1 MNYTDN
7 RFPQQRLPYRQK
19 TAKWRKA
26 CVDWGVNKPSVN
38 IETVRSS
45 YQHKRINANLVEGK
59 LDMDDLQLVLNP
71 DNIQA
76 GFIPER
82 IQHYPIINSK
92 LNILRGEEFKRPFDF
107 RVVVTNPNA
116 ISQIEEDKKQALFQA
131 LQQLIADQS
140 LSDEEFNRK
149 LDELDQYF
157 SYSWQDIREIRAN
170 YILNHYSKEQNF
182 ALQFNDGMY
191 DGMVFGEEIYQCDII
206 GGEPTLMK
214 VNPFT
219 LDMWRSGYSNK
230 IEDADVITITEY
242 WSPGKIADT
251 YYDVLTPKDL
261 KHLEEYFKQ
270 DSVSGVNPDTGEYD
284 ERFAF
289 VGPEGIAVTGGDF
302 YFNPFNL
309 FGEKTDITEPFD
321 NFGNI
326 RVVRMYWKSS
336 RKVKKVKSYDP
347 QTGKEMYEFYTED
360 YVTRDYLGEEET
372 ILWIN
377 EAWEGTK
384 IGEDIYV
391 NMRPRPIQYNRLSNP
406 SRCHFGIVGSI
417 YTINGDKPFSMVDMM
432 KPYNYLYDV
441 IHDRLNKAIAANWGS
456 ILEMDLAKVPYG
468 WTPEKWLYFAKINHI
483 AVIDSFKEG
492 TKGQSTGKLAASI
505 NNTSK
510 GIMDSNIGNYIQQLM
525 NLLEFIKLE
534 MSEVVGIS
542 KQREGQVS
550 NRETVGGVERAT
562 LQSSHI
568 TEWVFTIHNDVKKRA
583 LECFLE
589 TAKIAQKGNKYKFQY
604 ILPDYAQRVID
615 VDGDEFAECDYG
627 ILVDDSN
634 NAADQNGRLE
644 TLVQAGLQN
653 QMIGFST
660 AMKIFSTCSFAEKV
674 RIIEQ
679 NEKDLQERAAQA
691 QQAQQQAEQ
700 EALAIEMQQKA
711 QELQTKDLMNQRDNE
726 TRILVAQIGAASNQQ
741 GEDLG
746 DSSENREELME
757 KMRQFD
763 AKLKLEYA
771 KLDQQRRAQN
781 ETMAFNR
788 EKLKVDSHLKEK
800 QINKQKA
807 TAKK

>member
-1 MNYTDN
+1 MTYTDN
-7 RFPQQRLPYRQK
+7 RFPQQRLPYRSK

-26 CVDWGVNKPSVN
+26 CVDWGVNKSSVN

-59 LDMDDLQLVLNP
+59 LDMSDLQLVLNP

-76 GFIPER
+76 GYIPEK

-116 ISQIEEDKKQALFQA
+116 ISQIEEDKKNALFQD
-131 LQQLIADQS
+131 LQQLIAETS
-140 LSDEEFNRK
+140 LSEDEFNRK
-149 LDELDQYF
+149 LEELNQYY

-170 YILNHYSKEQNF
+170 YLLNHYSKEQNF

-191 DGMVFGEEIYQCDII
+191 DGMVFGEEAYQCDII
-206 GGEPTLMK
+206 GGEPTLTK
-214 VNPFT
+214 INPFS
-219 LDMWRSGYSNK
+219 LDLWMSGYSNR

-242 WSPGKIADT
+242 WSPGRIADT
-251 YYDVLTPKDL
+251 FYDVLTKKDIQ
-261 KHLEEYFKQ
+261 HLNEYFTASHLGGYDEK
-270 DSVSGVNPDTGEYD
+270 TGEYD
-284 ERFAF
+284 DRFAF
-289 VGPEGIAVTGGDF
+289 VGPEGIAVSDMGDT
-302 YFNPFNL
+302 YFDPFNL
-309 FGEKTDITEPFD
+309 FGEKFD
-321 NFGNI
+321 STMPVDSFGNI
-326 RVVRMYWKSS
+326 RVVRMYWKSG
-336 RKVKKVKSYDP
+336 RKIKKVKSYDVE
-347 QTGKEMYEFYTED
+347 TGQEVYNFYTED

-391 NMRPRPIQYNRLSNP
+391 NMRPRPVQYNRLSNP

-417 YTINGDKPFSMVDMM
+417 YTVNGDKPFSMVDMM

-468 WTPEKWLYFAKINHI
+468 WTPEKWLYFAKVNHI

-492 TKGQSTGKLAASI
+492 VKGQATGILAGGM
-505 NNTSK
+505 NNASK

-568 TEWVFTIHNDVKKRA
+568 TEWVFTIHSDVKKRA

-589 TAKIAQKGNKYKFQY
+589 TAKIASKGNKFKFPY

-615 VDGDEFAECDYG
+615 IDGDEFAECDYG
-627 ILVDDSN
+627 ILVDNSN
-634 NAADQNGRLE
+634 QIADQNGKLE
-644 TLVQAGLQN
+644 MLVQAGLQN

-660 AMKIFSTCSFAEKV
+660 AMKIFSTCSFAEKI
-674 RIIEQ
+674 RMIEQ
-679 NEKDLQERAAQA
+679 SERELQQRAAEA
-691 QQAQQQAEQ
+691 QQQQQQAEQ
-700 EALAIEMQQKA
+700 EMLQLQLQQQQAELALTDA
-711 QELQTKDLMNQRDNE
+711 TNQRDNE
-726 TRILVAQIGAASNQQ
+726 TKILVAEINAASS
-741 GEDLG
+741 EDG
-746 DSSENREELME
+746 VEQVPSDNREQLLE
-757 KMRQFD
+757 KMREFD
-763 AKLKLEYA
+763 QKLELEYA
-771 KLDQQRRAQN
+771 KLDEQRRVNRESMQ
-781 ETMAFNR
+781 FNR
-788 EKLKVDSHLKEK
+788 EKLKTDSELKRR
-800 QINKQKA
+800 QINKP
-807 TAKK
+807 TKKS